1 MCNEIW
7 KDIEGYE
14 GLYQVSN
21 LGRVKSLEKIR
32 GVQFQKEKI
41 LIPQTIKGGYLRI
54 GLSKNGKS
62 TKFLIHRLVAEAFI
76 PKHFTVN
83 HKDGNKTNN
92 SLDNL
97 EWVSQ
102 KENNIHAYQT
112 GLKPHGTQRKDAK
125 LNEQQIK
132 EIRSNYIPNDRNYS
146 TRSLAQKYGVHPS
159 IIQRVV
165 NNKAYKNI
173 TQRSLK

>member
-1 MCNEIW
+1 MDKEIW

-21 LGRVKSLEKIR
+21 LGRVKSLDRIDCR
-32 GVQFQKEKI
+32 GQHLKGK
-41 LIPQTIKGGYLRI
+41 LIKPLPTKQEYVRV
-54 GLSKNGKS
+54 GLCKNGIRKH
-62 TKFLIHRLVAEAFI
+62 FMIHRLVAQAFI
-76 PKHFTVN
+76 PQHITVN
-83 HKDGNKTNN
+83 HKDGNKSNN
-92 SLDNL
+92 TVDNL
-97 EWVSQ
+97 EWLSQ
-102 KENNIHAYQT
+102 KENNIHAYRT

-125 LNEQQIK
+125 LNEQQVK

-146 TRSLAQKYGVHPS
+146 TRALARKYGVHPS

-173 TQRSLK
+173 K